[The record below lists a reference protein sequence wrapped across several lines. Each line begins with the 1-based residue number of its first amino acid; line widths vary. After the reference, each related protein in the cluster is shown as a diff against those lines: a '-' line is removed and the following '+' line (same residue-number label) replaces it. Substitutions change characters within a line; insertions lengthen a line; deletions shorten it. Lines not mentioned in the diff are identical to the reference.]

1 MLKHVGRHGERKVV
15 VAFNSLPG
23 EDHMAL
29 VVYSDRLPM
38 MIHDEVMKVVES
50 AAGQSSKSLSD
61 ALYRHI
67 MPDGNRLLGALHTG
81 GHFKKVQTK
90 QVILTPNA
98 KSTVRLDEL
107 NDILAKMEQG
117 EDAIKK
123 MADLDAGR
131 GFADPNKNEGREVG
145 QPKKSVNTK
154 ATTSADMSG
163 STNNSGALS
172 DADLAKINLDQ
183 AAQMEAQAKTLI
195 AEAKRLKEEAKQFA
209 PAKKATNV
217 RKTATT
223 KKAAQ

>member
-15 VAFNSLPG
+15 IAFNSLPG

-50 AAGQSSKSLSD
+50 AAGQDTKQLAD
-61 ALYRHI
+61 AFYRHI
-67 MPDGNRLLGALHTG
+67 MPDGNRLLGALHNG

-98 KSTVRLDEL
+98 KSSVRLDEL
-107 NDILAKMEQG
+107 NDILKKMEGG
-117 EDAIKK
+117 EEAVKK
-123 MADLDAGR
+123 MADIDAGR
-131 GFADPNKNEGREVG
+131 GYRDPSKHEGREVG
-145 QPKKSVNTK
+145 QPKKSVNTS
-154 ATTSADMSG
+154 TTSAEVSG
-163 STNNSGALS
+163 TSGVLS
-172 DADLAKINLDQ
+172 DSDLAKINLDQ

-217 RKTATT
+217 RKP
-223 KKAAQ
+223 KKATAQ